1 MKISKT
7 TQRRT
12 IVFAAVLALIAL
24 FHVAHIA
31 VQLYNS
37 TNPYVG
43 SKNHTFIGSIDTSF
57 QALNIEPGYEEY
69 SIVLERADDGQ
80 PMVEALP
87 STMTI
92 FSTHPDYVRPD
103 HYGWR
108 WNTAITYVALA
119 LFVMIVVL
127 VAWIFLGAIRGF
139 RTGNIFRRE
148 HPCLLRWLSLAVFL
162 YYALIDNREVFRQLA
177 VKDLYGAMSP
187 IELFGSV
194 TVGVECLVA
203 PLLLLIF
210 AELMAVAARINE
222 EESMTI

>member
-1 MKISKT
+1 MKISLS

-12 IVFAAVLALIAL
+12 VVFAAALAVVAL
-24 FHVAHIA
+24 FQVAHIT
-31 VQLYNS
+31 VQMFNS

-43 SKNHTFIGSIDTSF
+43 VKNHTFIGSLDTSF
-57 QALNIEPGYEEY
+57 QALNIEQGYEEY
-69 SIVLERADDGQ
+69 SLVLERAEDGT
-80 PMVEALP
+80 PKVEALP

-108 WNTAITYVALA
+108 WNSIITYVALA
-119 LFVMIVVL
+119 MFVVIVGL
-127 VAWIFLGAIRGF
+127 VAWIFFGAIRGF
-139 RTGNIFRRE
+139 RTGNIFLKS
-148 HPCLLRWLSLAVFL
+148 HPRMLRWLSVAVFI
-162 YYALIDNREVFRQLA
+162 YYALIGNREVFRQVA
-177 VKDLYGAMSP
+177 VKDLYGDMSP

-194 TVGVECLVA
+194 SFGVECLVA

-222 EESMTI
+222 DEVMTI

>member
-1 MKISKT
+1 MKISLS

-12 IVFAAVLALIAL
+12 IIFAAALALVAL
-24 FHVAHIA
+24 FQVAYLA

-43 SKNHTFIGSIDTSF
+43 VKNHTFIGSLDTSY
-57 QALNIEPGYEEY
+57 QALNIEPGYEEH
-69 SIVLERADDGQ
+69 SIVLQRAEDGR

-87 STMTI
+87 SAVTI
-92 FSTHPDYVRPD
+92 FSTHPDYVFPD
-103 HYGWR
+103 HFGWR
-108 WNTAITYVALA
+108 WNTTIIYVALA
-119 LFVMIVVL
+119 LFVVIVVL

-148 HPCLLRWLSLAVFL
+148 HPCLLRWLSLVVFL
-162 YYALIDNREVFRQLA
+162 YYALIGNREVFRQLA
-177 VKDLYGAMSP
+177 VKDLYGALSP

-194 TVGVECLVA
+194 TFGVECLVA

-222 EESMTI
+222 DEVMTI